1 MKSSASAWKDVFY
14 NGQYPIAIFRI
25 LKLLNQRKLETL
37 KERWWNQNPQKKV
50 SFLFKLWL
58 NYFLKHCWNRHK
70 NLLISAFP
78 DLWMA
83 LKACE
88 EADDNSGGISIHNIG
103 GVFIVIF
110 IGIGLAIVTLAAEYW
125 SLFILIAFP
134 FSLITDIMKFI
145 CLFFPGTTSIKLHQ
159 REWVLLRCTPILSE
173 IQNF

>member
-1 MKSSASAWKDVFY
+1 
-14 NGQYPIAIFRI
+14 
-25 LKLLNQRKLETL
+25 
-37 KERWWNQNPQKKV
+37 
-50 SFLFKLWL
+50 
-58 NYFLKHCWNRHK
+58 
-70 NLLISAFP
+70 
-78 DLWMA
+78 MA

-145 CLFFPGTTSIKLHQ
+145 CFFFQ
-159 REWVLLRCTPILSE
+159 VL
-173 IQNF
+173 QV

>member
-14 NGQYPIAIFRI
+14 NGQYPFAIFRI

-145 CLFFPGTTSIKLHQ
+145 CFFPGTTSIKLHQ

>member
-14 NGQYPIAIFRI
+14 NGQYPFAIFRI

-50 SFLFKLWL
+50 SFLFKLW
-58 NYFLKHCWNRHK
+58 LKHCWNRHK

-134 FSLITDIMKFI
+134 LSLITDIMKFI
-145 CLFFPGTTSIKLHQ
+145 CFFPRYYKYKAPSTRVSSVEVHTHFLWDTKLL
-159 REWVLLRCTPILSE
+159 EYS
-173 IQNF
+173 

>member
-14 NGQYPIAIFRI
+14 NGQYPFAIFRI

-50 SFLFKLWL
+50 SFLSKLWL

-70 NLLISAFP
+70 KLLISAFP

-134 FSLITDIMKFI
+134 FSLITDIMI
-145 CLFFPGTTSIKLHQ
+145 FFSPGTTSIKLHQ
-159 REWVLLRCTPILSE
+159 REWVLLRCTPIFSE